1 MAGLGIG
8 LAASKRVTEP
18 TGESKFVLGIFVS
31 QLVPGSAAEV
41 DGRLREGAEIMEI
54 NGHNVIGLDREV
66 VISYLK
72 QIPQGGQVALQVSQ
86 EMRQA
91 KQTAL

>member
-1 MAGLGIG
+1 M
-8 LAASKRVTEP
+8 
-18 TGESKFVLGIFVS
+18 LGIFVS
-31 QLVPGSAAEV
+31 QLVPGSAADV
-41 DGRLREGAEIMEI
+41 DGRLREGDEIMEI
-54 NGHNVIGLDREV
+54 NSHNVIGLDREV

-72 QIPQGGQVALQVSQ
+72 QVPQGGQVTLRVAQ